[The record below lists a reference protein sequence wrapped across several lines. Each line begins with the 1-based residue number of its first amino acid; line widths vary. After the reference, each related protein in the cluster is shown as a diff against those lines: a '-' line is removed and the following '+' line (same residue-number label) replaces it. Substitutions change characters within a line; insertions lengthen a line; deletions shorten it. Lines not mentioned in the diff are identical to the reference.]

1 VILATVWEAIRTVS
15 PFVVV
20 GGGFL
25 TWWLRDRK
33 KDRAAASVAEQTV
46 PADVAVR
53 ETGAAEARLVYVQ
66 REMDA
71 ERHFHQQQL
80 ADRDAEIERQRKELS
95 YRDRLIREL
104 RDKVA
109 DLETQL
115 EAVTQQLTSVRNQLN
130 ELADHDDA

>member
-1 VILATVWEAIRTVS
+1 VILAALWEGIRTVS
-15 PFVVV
+15 PFVVL

-71 ERHFHQQQL
+71 ERQFHRSQL